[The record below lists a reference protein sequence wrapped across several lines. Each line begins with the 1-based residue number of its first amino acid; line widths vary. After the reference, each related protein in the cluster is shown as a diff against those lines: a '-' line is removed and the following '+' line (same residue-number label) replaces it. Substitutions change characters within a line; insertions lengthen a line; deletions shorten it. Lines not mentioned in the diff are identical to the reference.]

1 MSEKVVYVGKD
12 LEAMSFAVN
21 YHRWIYD
28 EISRYLGKNIIEV
41 GAGIGSFSEMLLE
54 SDPDTLSLVEPS
66 ELYGQL
72 AEVFSGEGKRTR
84 IDTYNA
90 IFAEV
95 ADLIIASTVPD
106 SIIYINVLEHIDD
119 DQGELRLIHKSL
131 KDGGKCVLFVPALQ
145 FLYGNFDRA
154 LGHYRRYRKGELERK
169 CVDAGFTILR
179 STYFDF
185 AGVLPW
191 FVKYRLLRSEEL
203 GGGAVEL
210 YDRLVVPV
218 FKRIEAVVPV
228 PIGKNIL
235 LIVEK

>member
-1 MSEKVVYVGKD
+1 MSKKVEYAGKD

-21 YHRWIYD
+21 YHRWIFE
-28 EISRYLGKNIIEV
+28 EIAPFLGRNIIEV

-54 SDPDTLSLVEPS
+54 SDPDTLALVEPS
-66 ELYGQL
+66 AMYGQL
-72 AEVFSGEGKRTR
+72 VGTFSRNGHRTE
-84 IDTYNA
+84 IGTYNS

-95 ADLIIASTVPD
+95 ADKIVSKNRPD
-106 SIIYINVLEHIDD
+106 SIIYINVLEHIEDD
-119 DQGELRLIHKSL
+119 RHELSLIHKAL
-131 KDGGKCVLFVPALQ
+131 TEGGKCILFVPALQ
-145 FLYGNFDRA
+145 ALYGNFDRK
-154 LGHYRRYRKGELERK
+154 LGHYRRYGKPELESK
-169 CVDAGFTILR
+169 CVEAGFKILK

-191 FVKYRLLRSEEL
+191 FVKYRLMKSEDI

-218 FKRIEAVVPV
+218 FKRIEAVVRV

-235 LIVEK
+235 LIGEK